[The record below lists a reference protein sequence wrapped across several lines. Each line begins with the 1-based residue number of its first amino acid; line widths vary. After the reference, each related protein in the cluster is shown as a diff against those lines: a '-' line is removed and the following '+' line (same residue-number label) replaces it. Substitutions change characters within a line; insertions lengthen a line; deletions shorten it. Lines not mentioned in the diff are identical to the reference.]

1 MFRHPTADFILDG
14 GQTAT
19 WLIGIKLVTI
29 TTSGCTQKPVQN
41 GLCGKCYQS
50 CRLNSDQARMS
61 PKPDEKSKLSVSR
74 SQSSEASDQLDVNTS
89 IKGVSSPSCLST
101 ATNSPGD
108 ETKKFP
114 HIEPSEPFDMS
125 RKNSFSSSDRLDKK
139 QSCSCWCQSW
149 AEVCVRCPT
158 GKYNNITIC
167 LIFVGYTLYYY
178 RSNVLDD
185 KSAK

>member
-1 MFRHPTADFILDG
+1 
-14 GQTAT
+14 
-19 WLIGIKLVTI
+19 LIGIKLVTI

-101 ATNSPGD
+101 ATNSPGE

-114 HIEPSEPFDMS
+114 YIEPNEPFDMS

-167 LIFVGYTLYYY
+167 LIFVSHNFFYY
-178 RSNVLDD
+178 RCNVLDD

>member
-74 SQSSEASDQLDVNTS
+74 SQSSEASDQLDVNSS

-101 ATNSPGD
+101 ATNSPGE

-158 GKYNNITIC
+158 GKYNITIC
-167 LIFVGYTLYYY
+167 LIFVGYTFNYY

>member
-1 MFRHPTADFILDG
+1 MDG

-29 TTSGCTQKPVQN
+29 TTSGCTQKPDKN
-41 GLCGKCYQS
+41 GLCSKCYQS
-50 CRLNSDQARMS
+50 CRLSSDPVRMS

-74 SQSSEASDQLDVNTS
+74 SQSSETSDQLDVNTS

-101 ATNSPGD
+101 STNSPGE

-114 HIEPSEPFDMS
+114 HIESSEPFDMS

-149 AEVCVRCPT
+149 AEIRVRCPT
-158 GKYNNITIC
+158 GIYIKITIFVM
-167 LIFVGYTLYYY
+167 FVGPNFIYF